1 MNLKLYNDLQF
12 EIEGMVTIIKVNE
25 ENRKRRD
32 YKGRNRITPLIIK
45 MRDCLK

>member
-12 EIEGMVTIIKVNE
+12 EIEGMASQIQIKE
-25 ENRKRRD
+25 REKKRRD